1 MMGQDANRDR
11 PDLSIALLSQRG
23 SEAAG
28 PGARMT
34 SVPLFIQHAGDQA
47 LIKGI
52 HDSRDQVGV

>member
-1 MMGQDANRDR
+1 
-11 PDLSIALLSQRG
+11 
-23 SEAAG
+23 
-28 PGARMT
+28 MT